1 MKVTAGLSDVKL
13 RGKIRCVLHLVD
25 VLPLVGSV
33 EVMFLQVPE
42 LDFDFHGAANVLDM
56 PGLHG
61 MIRQVVME
69 ALKKEVVYPNRI
81 TVINTDKV
89 PLYKMLSPRPI
100 GAVKLVIVEAAN
112 LPKTDFGLFQ
122 IDPYCNIQVSF
133 YPTCHPI

>member
-13 RGKIRCVLHLVD
+13 RGKIRCFLHLVD
-25 VLPLVGSV
+25 VLPLIGSV

-89 PLYKMLSPRPI
+89 QLHKMLSPRPI

-122 IDPYCNIQVSF
+122 IDPYCNIQVLF